1 MALARSSYTHL
12 RVPKSSAR
20 DLFEMYSLY
29 DALLTQHLRQL
40 APVRCAQSTIAQLH
54 KYFEDVVLENNL
66 SALVIESL
74 PQAAKRT
81 NHEKARFRELARG
94 GRRAFFFVRQ
104 ADALNEVFAGWNVN
118 QGLNSLSLLQPEPAY
133 ANEHFVVIADARFSA
148 LLATVRGRTS
158 DGRAGEDEVVWTFE
172 PDIVYSALEYL
183 MARVSAEHPYHAAA
197 FGSAVRSS
205 MPKATSL
212 QLTLSVTTKLAHLLQ
227 EQAGREIAIN
237 RIATAI
243 RESLELGVILQK
255 TVDEVGVALNVASC
269 ALRVEGQTAEQSL
282 SYFHFAEGVESEP
295 AQKEEIIRDLDLQ
308 SASLAKHPE
317 LVTQDGCEEGDSNPQ
332 FPMAIV
338 PLIFHERFMGALQ
351 VTAADASRT
360 WDENELLLLR
370 TVADQVAV
378 AVNHA
383 NLFAQIQQQALTDAL
398 TGCYNRRSFEMQLD
412 KDLLMAK
419 RSHQPLSLVMLDL
432 DKFKQLNDSA
442 GHDAGDDALRK
453 LADCFRQELRGVDS
467 AARLGGD
474 EFVLILPQ
482 AYAEGAL
489 LVAERLRARIEQIE
503 IPGFGNLST
512 SMGIAQFPAHA
523 TSRADLVRA
532 VDGALYGAKRAGR
545 NRVCVAEHSL
555 DNLGN
560 SSAPILRTQDDVTDI
575 AEPSM

>member
-1 MALARSSYTHL
+1 
-12 RVPKSSAR
+12 
-20 DLFEMYSLY
+20 MYSLY
-29 DALLTQHLRQL
+29 DALLTQHARQL
-40 APVRCAQSTIAQLH
+40 TPVRCAHSTIAQLH
-54 KYFEDVVLENNL
+54 RYFEDVVLENNL
-66 SALVIESL
+66 NALVIESL
-74 PQAAKRT
+74 PLAAKRPNRERT
-81 NHEKARFRELARG
+81 RFRELSRG

-104 ADALNEVFAGWNVN
+104 ADALNEVFAGWNPN
-118 QGLNSLSLLQPEPAY
+118 AGLNSLALLHPDHNY

-148 LLATVRGRTS
+148 LLATVRGRDS
-158 DGRAGEDEVVWTFE
+158 NGRAGEDEVVWTFE

-183 MARVSAEHPYHAAA
+183 MARVSAEHPYQAAA
-197 FGSAVRSS
+197 FRSAVRAS

-255 TVDEVGVALNVASC
+255 TVDEVGIALNVASC
-269 ALRVEGQTAEQSL
+269 ALRVEGQTAEESL
-282 SYFHFAEGVESEP
+282 SYFYLAGDGAGEAAPE
-295 AQKEEIIRDLDLQ
+295 QKLINELDLQ
-308 SASLAKHPE
+308 CANLAKHPE
-317 LVTQDGCEEGDSNPQ
+317 LFTQDGCDNADPKNER
-332 FPMAIV
+332 FPMAIA
-338 PLIFHERFMGALQ
+338 PLIFQERSIGALQ
-351 VTAADASRT
+351 VTAADQSRA

-383 NLFAQIQQQALTDAL
+383 NLFAQIQRQALTDAL
-398 TGCYNRRSFEMQLD
+398 TGCFNRRSFEMQLD

-432 DKFKQLNDSA
+432 DKFKQLNDTA
-442 GHDAGDDALRK
+442 GHDAGDEALRQ
-453 LADCFRQELRGVDS
+453 LADCFRQELRGVDT

-489 LVAERLRARIEQIE
+489 IVAERLRACVAQIE
-503 IPGFGNLST
+503 IPGFGSLST
-512 SMGIAQFPAHA
+512 SIGIATFPSHA
-523 TSRADLVRA
+523 SSRADLVLA
-532 VDGALYGAKRAGR
+532 ADAALYDAKRAGR
-545 NRVCVAEHSL
+545 NRVCVTEHSFSNL
-555 DNLGN
+555 DQN
-560 SSAPILRTQDDVTDI
+560 SAPIPRAHLEVTDI